1 MDVQGSITYKYQ
13 LGVKDSTGITSS
25 ATTTAVTT
33 ATASATAAIAPKAG
47 VSYSY
52 VYINADNI
60 AASDYPDAIKN
71 APADDNQ
78 YYVNAAVTLEAVT
91 ATEIQD
97 DKNGGYWTYEGWY
110 QNDDL
115 VTTETV
121 NMPQN
126 MVLALE
132 GRWTFHAY
140 PTEEETTAPSEEE
153 TTAPAEEE
161 TTAPAVTPS
170 GNGGNGGGSSSGG
183 SSSGGSSSSSGSSG
197 SSRRSSSS
205 GSSTSVTIDP
215 EAVPLS
221 AMPNG
226 DNEESEIMDIIADEE
241 VPLGALPKTGHNRSA
256 AWMFALSSMMLTVFA
271 IVTRKKEDEEQE

>member
-33 ATASATAAIAPKAG
+33 ATADATAAIAPKAG

-52 VYINADNI
+52 VYINADDT
-60 AASDYPDAIKN
+60 AASNYPDAIKN
-71 APADDNQ
+71 APTDDNQ
-78 YYVNAAVTLEAVT
+78 YYVNAAVTLEQVT
-91 ATEIQD
+91 ATEIPD

-140 PTEEETTAPSEEE
+140 PTEEENTAPSEEE
-153 TTAPAEEE
+153 TTAPTEEE
-161 TTAPAVTPS
+161 NTAPTVTPS
-170 GNGGNGGGSSSGG
+170 GNGGDGGGSNSGG
-183 SSSGGSSSSSGSSG
+183 SSSSSGSSGSSG

-215 EAVPLS
+215 ETVPLS

-226 DNEESEIMDIIADEE
+226 DGEGSQILTIIEDEE

-256 AWMFALSSMMLTVFA
+256 AWMFALSSMMLTAFA
-271 IVTRKKEDEEQE
+271 IVTRKKDGEEQE